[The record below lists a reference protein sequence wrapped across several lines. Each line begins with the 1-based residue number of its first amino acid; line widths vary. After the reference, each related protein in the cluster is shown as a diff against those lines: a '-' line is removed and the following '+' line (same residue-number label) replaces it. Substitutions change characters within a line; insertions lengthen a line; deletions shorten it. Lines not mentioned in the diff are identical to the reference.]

1 MATSLPE
8 SQYFAVLFDDKYY
21 VGKYLSYD
29 GDILLLMLMELFDFS
44 PESARPYDN
53 SKEINEQV
61 MKLLDH

>member
-29 GDILLLMLMELFDFS
+29 GDILLLMLMELFL
-44 PESARPYDN
+44 
-53 SKEINEQV
+53 I
-61 MKLLDH
+61 LLHQNLQDHMTIVKK